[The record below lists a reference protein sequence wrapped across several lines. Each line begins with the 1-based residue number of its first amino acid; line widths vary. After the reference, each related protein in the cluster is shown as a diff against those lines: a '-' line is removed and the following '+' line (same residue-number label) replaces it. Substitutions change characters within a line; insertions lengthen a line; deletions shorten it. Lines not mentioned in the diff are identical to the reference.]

1 VHYIIPTQACTR
13 IWLRDCQAQRDWH
26 VLPVLFYVYHGQD
39 VRLANR
45 KHKPTNNIHIFK
57 APFIKQHYL
66 LHLKQHAKT
75 WEEYNEL
82 SIDDKKVYFN
92 GKVKHV
98 NTMHMYIDTN

>member
-1 VHYIIPTQACTR
+1 
-13 IWLRDCQAQRDWH
+13 

-39 VRLANR
+39 VRLANCKR
-45 KHKPTNNIHIFK
+45 KPTDNIHIFK
-57 APFIKQHYL
+57 VPFIKQHYLLHLKQHYL

-82 SIDDKKVYFN
+82 SIEDKKVYFN

-98 NTMHMYIDTN
+98 NTMHVYIDTN